1 MKVSI
6 QSYLVVT
13 AGILVALQGCT
24 NTQFAIKQKNQTIQ
38 GPTPLILNEHFET
51 IDLISLLTEG
61 VEETPAEP
69 TAQDLEKAFQI
80 FNDKLDGTHDELY
93 RNRVQERILAASDQ
107 RCGEY
112 KQFLKN
118 FDSQTNFMWGSLT
131 TAAGAAGAILS
142 GGTAT
147 RVASGL
153 AALFSGV
160 RAESNNA
167 FFSNLAIHVITSGF
181 EAKRRII
188 YGDLLKNRKLGITEY
203 PVERAVKDA
212 VFYHENCSLIAGLE
226 EAAESIQRASDP
238 GLQAVS
244 RVLDEVN
251 AIQGKTH
258 LPENMRDG
266 AAMPT
271 AAFER
276 AEQSLKKLSA
286 LINELRDV
294 NFPEE
299 SSLTKPPDTEA
310 DKQKEYDDLI
320 RDIKKATSEKAELET
335 SIPPLLT
342 KATEEPADDSPGG
355 LLHSSEKDKLVE
367 FEKKWGGLFSARE
380 VASDRLSID
389 KANAAIMLQQ
399 AEGAQWVEKYNKLR
413 QALDEKIEAVA
424 DLKKKNE
431 DLNKQAK
438 KFVK

>member
-6 QSYLVVT
+6 QFYLVVT
-13 AGILVALQGCT
+13 AGILVALQGCSGT
-24 NTQFAIKQKNQTIQ
+24 PFAIKQENQTIQ
-38 GPTPLILNEHFET
+38 GPTRLILNEDFEM

-61 VEETPAEP
+61 TKKTVKDTTVQNLEE
-69 TAQDLEKAFQI
+69 AFQT
-80 FNDKLDGTHDELY
+80 FHDKLDGTHDELY

-153 AALFSGV
+153 AAFFSGV

-181 EAKRRII
+181 EAKRRLI
-188 YGDLLKNRKLGITEY
+188 YADLLKNRKLGITEY

-212 VFYHENCSLIAGLE
+212 VFYHGNCSLIAGLE

-244 RVLDEVN
+244 RVLDKVN

-276 AEQSLKKLSA
+276 AEQSLKKLSIDNNI
-286 LINELRDV
+286 LKDV
-294 NFPEE
+294 KFPDK
-299 SSLTKPPDTEA
+299 SSLTSPPDNEA
-310 DKQKEYDDLI
+310 DKQEFDKLMDNIDE
-320 RDIKKATSEKAELET
+320 ATREKAELET
-335 SIPPLLT
+335 SIPSLLT
-342 KATEEPADDSPGG
+342 ADSPGG
-355 LLHSSEKDKLVE
+355 LLHSSEKEKLVKFDE
-367 FEKKWGGLFSARE
+367 KWGALFSARE
-380 VASDRLSID
+380 VAIDRLSID

-399 AEGAQWVEKYNKLR
+399 AEGAEWVEKYDKLR
-413 QALDEKIEAVA
+413 QSLNKKIKAVA

-431 DLNKQAK
+431 DLNEQAW
-438 KFVK
+438 KFVKQQ